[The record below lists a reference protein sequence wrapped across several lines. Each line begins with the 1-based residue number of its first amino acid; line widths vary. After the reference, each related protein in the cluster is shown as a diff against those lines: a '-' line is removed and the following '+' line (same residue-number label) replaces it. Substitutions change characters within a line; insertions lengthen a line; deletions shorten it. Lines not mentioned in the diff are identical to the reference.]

1 MPDSTFA
8 QLDKLAME
16 LGDPTAS
23 NELVL
28 KIAHQMIEGVKLSDL
43 GDEELDSRLSDALR
57 SKTYGSQ
64 RMDEYISDMLDEVRA
79 RKMFLT
85 EESEANLA
93 DRLAVPATARLADSG
108 EQYNIYRFSTL
119 SVEEAAKMLTHM
131 SKDIFARYSQTLA
144 KKRQGGSR
152 FWIATMQSTH
162 CLAKRSHGRRFPHCW
177 MKPVLCHAEQRP

>member
-1 MPDSTFA
+1 
-8 QLDKLAME
+8 
-16 LGDPTAS
+16 
-23 NELVL
+23 
-28 KIAHQMIEGVKLSDL
+28 MIEGVKLSDL

-108 EQYNIYRFSTL
+108 GSSIISIASAHFLWKRRPKCLPTCPKTSL
-119 SVEEAAKMLTHM
+119 RDIAKPWRKTTRGLQILDCYYAKVRIVWQRGHMADAFLT
-131 SKDIFARYSQTLA
+131 A
-144 KKRQGGSR
+144 G
-152 FWIATMQSTH
+152 
-162 CLAKRSHGRRFPHCW
+162 
-177 MKPVLCHAEQRP
+177 